1 MGNFYMELRNQDEV
15 PLEKNPLR
23 TRSISNVEERLLELE
38 SQVNRLLLINAALYD
53 VIKVKLGVTDEDISN
68 RIKELNEKSSLF
80 EPINDQLVRKCK
92 KCGKNLIQRR
102 SLCVYCGTDN
112 SD

>member
-1 MGNFYMELRNQDEV
+1 MELRNQDEV
-15 PLEKNPLR
+15 PLEKNPLH

-53 VIKVKLGVTDEDISN
+53 VIKTKLGVTDEDISN
-68 RIKELNEKSSLF
+68 KIKELNEKSTIF
-80 EPINDQLVRKCK
+80 DQKNDQLVRKCK

-102 SLCVYCGTDN
+102 SLCVYCGTENTD
-112 SD
+112 